1 MDRICKIV
9 SKSRRLNAE
18 NVQLFYDAAA
28 TQLTIYDSTSEYR
41 FLDP

>member
-18 NVQLFYDAAA
+18 NVQLFYDAEA
-28 TQLTIYDSTSEYR
+28 TQLTVYDSTSKYQS
-41 FLDP
+41 LDP